1 MASSKNERATDLI
14 VAQKLKDVGI
24 KFYPNGSSIADIKK
38 ALKSASKK
46 GSGKSGYP
54 EYVAQVGDFLLVI
67 EDKADSAHQAKYI
80 DDSKTSLLMDTTSI
94 VDFAENGAVHYAK
107 HIVLHSPFKKIIAIG
122 CSGQDEH
129 NLYIRPIFVS
139 PAGARMRLA

>member
-46 GSGKSGYP
+46 GSGR
-54 EYVAQVGDFLLVI
+54 
-67 EDKADSAHQAKYI
+67 
-80 DDSKTSLLMDTTSI
+80 
-94 VDFAENGAVHYAK
+94 NG
-107 HIVLHSPFKKIIAIG
+107 
-122 CSGQDEH
+122 
-129 NLYIRPIFVS
+129 
-139 PAGARMRLA
+139 